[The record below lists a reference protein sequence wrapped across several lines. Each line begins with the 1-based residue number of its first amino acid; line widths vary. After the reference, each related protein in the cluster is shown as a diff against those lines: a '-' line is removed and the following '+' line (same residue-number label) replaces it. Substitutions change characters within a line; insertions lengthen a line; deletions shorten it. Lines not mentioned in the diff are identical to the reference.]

1 MRVFARDLLSPG
13 EAGGREDVNTE
24 KKWQAREGRL
34 RSVGKDW
41 KWMEHRMR
49 RENGNIIYDRQEI
62 FGQNICIVADSLLET
77 FIAIY
82 LKEAS
87 LSDKRVDLVLTD
99 HIRQYRELSGR
110 ILESYIFNNVIP
122 IEATWFERGN
132 GEFAEL
138 YSGRLD
144 PDIGYDTLIISE
156 VDRFSR
162 GFYSYLKHKNEALIL
177 NLLGEGILPYCGLA
191 QLLKERKK
199 GALSFREA
207 LYEYKAV
214 ITCNVERIRDDF
226 NGLYELPAFNEA
238 YLSKINQAFG
248 YIPHQKVY
256 ENRIVFLEESY
267 AADGCGTN
275 DVDLLRLIAGR
286 CSRLKIV
293 LKKHPRSRDN
303 RFSDMKNIE
312 IVDSIYPLE
321 IQILNGDYRNCVFIC
336 AYSGGVINPVY
347 LFHYD
352 IKAVMLSRLIRL
364 SDGCMNSKWMH
375 AFHRYIEDV
384 ILLDPHFIVP
394 ETQEELL
401 DLVEKE
407 DKTYG

>member
-1 MRVFARDLLSPG
+1 
-13 EAGGREDVNTE
+13 
-24 KKWQAREGRL
+24 
-34 RSVGKDW
+34 
-41 KWMEHRMR
+41 MR
-49 RENGNIIYDRQEI
+49 RENGNIIYDKQEI

-77 FIAIY
+77 FIAVY

-87 LSDKRVDLVLTD
+87 LSDKRVDLVLTN
-99 HIRQYRELSGR
+99 HIRQYRELSGC
-110 ILESYIFNNVIP
+110 ISESKIFNHVMP
-122 IEATWFERGN
+122 IEATWFESGD

-144 PDIGYDTLIISE
+144 LDMGYDTLIISE

-162 GFYSYLKHKNEALIL
+162 GFYSYLKQKNEALIL
-177 NLLGEGILPYCGLA
+177 NMLGEGILPFSGLA
-191 QLLKERKK
+191 QLLEERRERVV
-199 GALSFREA
+199 SFREA

-214 ITCNVERIRDDF
+214 ITCNAGLIRDGF
-226 NGLYELPAFNEA
+226 NGLYELPPFNEA

-275 DVDLLRLIAGR
+275 DVDLVRLIAGR
-286 CSRLKIV
+286 CSRSNIV

-312 IVDSIYPLE
+312 IIDSIYPLE
-321 IQILNGDYRNCVFIC
+321 IQILNGDYKNCVFIC

-352 IKAVMLSRLIRL
+352 IKAIMLSRLIRL
-364 SDGCMNSKWMH
+364 SDGSMNAKWMR

-384 ILLDPHFIVP
+384 ILLDPHFLVP

-407 DKTYG
+407 DKTHG